1 MTVSELESKIYD
13 TFYDNNPDGDA
24 RTNGLWK
31 DVLDA
36 KKEADPLA
44 ELQSILRC
52 VENDIYY

>member
-52 VENDIYY
+52 VENDIY

>member
-1 MTVSELESKIYD
+1 MTVQELEAKIYD

-31 DVLDA
+31 DVIDA
-36 KKEADPLA
+36 KKEVDPLA

-52 VENDIYY
+52 VENDIY